1 MNVSL
6 AGDPCGLVSCYAFLR
21 RQEDTAE
28 RERDKVEFTQKAVSD
43 SYIGHDCLIAVSMV
57 MLLMVGEQ

>member
-1 MNVSL
+1 MR
-6 AGDPCGLVSCYAFLR
+6 AGLVLCLFKEAGGHGR
-21 RQEDTAE
+21 E
-28 RERDKVEFTQKAVSD
+28 RERARDKVEFTQKAVSD